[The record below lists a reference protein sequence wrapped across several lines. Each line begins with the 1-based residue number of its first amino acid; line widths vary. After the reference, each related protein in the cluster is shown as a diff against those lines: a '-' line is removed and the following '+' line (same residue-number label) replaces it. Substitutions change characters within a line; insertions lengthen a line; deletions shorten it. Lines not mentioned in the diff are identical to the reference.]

1 MTWYESAF
9 GPHYGWL
16 YAHRDET
23 EAAACVDALAGIVSF
38 AAGRVLD
45 LGCGEGRHLDTLVAQ
60 TPRGVIGV
68 DLSAPLLRAA
78 KARTSAQTPTGLLRA
93 DMRALPL
100 ADSAFGTVVSLFTA
114 FGYFGGLDAHGDLLI
129 EIARVL
135 EPEGAWCLDYLNCR
149 RVRRDLSRET
159 ASNERVVGPCRV
171 TETKR
176 LDSGGTR
183 ILKRVQIDPLP
194 GRQEE
199 AAERGIPSA
208 GLDYTEAVAL
218 FEPEALDALA
228 ARAGLVRRDA
238 LGGYDGRPF
247 APDTAERWILV
258 YGKRP

>member
-9 GPHYGWL
+9 GAHYGWL
-16 YAHRDET
+16 YAHRNAA
-23 EAAACVDALAGIVSF
+23 EAAACVEALARIVPF

-45 LGCGEGRHLDTLVAQ
+45 LGCGEGRHLGPLAAQ
-60 TPRGVIGV
+60 APRGVVGV

-78 KARTSAQTPTGLLRA
+78 RVRTDGQPPTGLLRA

-100 ADSAFGTVVSLFTA
+100 ADGAFGTVVSLFTA
-114 FGYFGGLDAHGDLLI
+114 FGYFGGLDAHGNLLA

-135 EPEGAWCLDYLNCR
+135 APGGAWCLDYLNCR
-149 RVRRDLSRET
+149 RVKRDLAV
-159 ASNERVVGPCRV
+159 ASAQAERVIGPCRV

-176 LDSGGTR
+176 LDTDGAR
-183 ILKRVQIDPLP
+183 ILKRVRIDPLP
-194 GRQEE
+194 GRADE
-199 AAERGIPSA
+199 AAARGVPPA

-218 FEPEALDALA
+218 FEPEALDELAL
-228 ARAGLVRRDA
+228 RAGLTRRDA

-258 YGKRP
+258 YAKRP